1 MIEVLLAVFQREI
14 AAVKWWWPIYFV
26 GFTNLLTSNQYFE
39 CSVEYNITNLYD
51 VFNELH
57 SIQNS
62 GSGTEYN

>member
-1 MIEVLLAVFQREI
+1 MIKVFLAVFQREI
-14 AAVKWWWPIYFV
+14 ATVNWWWPIYFV

-39 CSVEYNITNLYD
+39 CSVEYNITNLF

-62 GSGTEYN
+62 GSGTVYN